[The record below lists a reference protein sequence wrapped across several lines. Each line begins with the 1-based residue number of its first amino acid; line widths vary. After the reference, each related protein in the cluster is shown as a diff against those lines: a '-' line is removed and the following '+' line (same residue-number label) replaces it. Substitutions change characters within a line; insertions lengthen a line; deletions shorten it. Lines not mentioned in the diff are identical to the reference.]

1 MTLGLVLMLACI
13 AVASSGHDLM
23 HYWWGLVA
31 LGVGWNLMFVAAT
44 TLLTTTYRPPERFRA
59 QAVNEFS
66 VFGSQAVASL
76 AAGPA
81 IHALGWRDLNFVAL
95 LPLAL
100 LAAALALPLLQR
112 SRNSRA

>member
-1 MTLGLVLMLACI
+1 
-13 AVASSGHDLM
+13 M

-44 TLLTTTYRPPERFRA
+44 SLLTSTYLPAERFRV
-59 QAVNEFS
+59 QGVNEFA
-66 VFGSQAVASL
+66 VFGSQALASL

-81 IHALGWRDLNFVAL
+81 IHALDWRTLNLVAL
-95 LPLAL
+95 APLVMLAMAL
-100 LAAALALPLLQR
+100 LWPRSQR